1 MSSNLGDLLKKAGF
15 AASPPAPEAAPAAP
29 PPAAPAA
36 ITFGAKVVVRVE
48 RKGHGGKTVTVLTGI
63 TSGLPAACD
72 RLKRELGTAAR
83 IDGDAL
89 IVHGDH
95 RERLARWLEA
105 NGATKVVR
113 GS

>member
-1 MSSNLGDLLKKAGF
+1 MSGNFGDLLKKAGF
-15 AASPPAPEAAPAAP
+15 AASAPAPAAP
-29 PPAAPAA
+29 PATPAPAPPAA
-36 ITFGAKVVVRVE
+36 ITFGPKVVVRME

-63 TSGLPAACD
+63 TSGLDAACG

-83 IDGDAL
+83 IDGDSL

-105 NGATKVVR
+105 NGATQVVR
-113 GS
+113 GT